1 MTQASTTNKS
11 VRGWDK
17 IVAQLA
23 NEADPSAFHKLMLDV
38 QCKIVAAEYG
48 ALWVKGQGEGV
59 YTPTDVW
66 PPQANI
72 SPELAQ
78 NSPIMKLLAQAAK
91 SGFERAS
98 SHILKA
104 EPEGQQ
110 ENTDTGA
117 HIFVTV
123 FRVRGQ
129 VAMVS
134 TVVADCR
141 DTSILQSTAPLRE
154 MAAGFYDT
162 FFSRLESKRLEL
174 DAQLI
179 RQAMVI
185 LGVTQEAKGFLGAA
199 LNLVNEMA
207 RTFQCVRVSLGWVK
221 NQNIRLIA
229 MSDTEDLK
237 RHSEEAAA
245 LELAMGE
252 ALDQAHP
259 IVFPIPPKA
268 EGVLQQAVVHSHK
281 KLVAGLQG
289 RSVLS
294 VPLRHRDE
302 LVGVIVLERSEKSFD
317 PEQVQFLQLVADI
330 VGPHLSDRHLSDR
343 WLPVHAWHSTKEGL
357 AYLVG
362 PKHTV
367 WKGVAIL
374 VMCLLA
380 YCAFGTWDYRVTA
393 PFTLE
398 AKVKRILPAPYEGRV
413 AQVNKSPGDRVKKG
427 DVLAQMET
435 KELELQLLEARAKIA
450 QATLEREKSL
460 AENKMSEYQQANA
473 TLDQI
478 KAQVQLLDYRI
489 AAARIT
495 APIDGYIIDGKWH
508 DKIGAYAKQ
517 GDVIFEI
524 APVDDLRA
532 VIKVSE
538 SDIDLFKLSDGPF
551 ITGTLAT
558 KSEPETEFKFR
569 GFSLIPKAN
578 PQDSINAF
586 EFRADI
592 EKPGLFMHPGME
604 GVAKVEVG
612 ERPVWWVLT
621 HRMTDYLRLT
631 LWVW

>member
-23 NEADPSAFHKLMLDV
+23 VESDPSAFHKLMLDV

-59 YTPTDVW
+59 YTPTEVW
-66 PPQANI
+66 PPQSNLN
-72 SPELAQ
+72 SELTQ
-78 NSPIMKLLAQAAK
+78 NSPIMKLLAQAAQ

-104 EPEGQQ
+104 EPEGQH

-123 FRVRGQ
+123 FRIRGQ
-129 VAMVS
+129 IAMVS

-154 MAAGFYDT
+154 MAAGYYDT
-162 FFSRLESKRLEL
+162 FFSRLEAKRLEL

-185 LGVTQEAKGFLGAA
+185 LGVTQEAKGFIGAA

-221 NQNIRLIA
+221 NHNIRLIA

-237 RHSEEAAA
+237 RHSDEAAA

-302 LVGVIVLERSEKSFD
+302 LVGVLVLERAEKGFD

-357 AYLVG
+357 AYFVG

-374 VMCLLA
+374 VLCVLA
-380 YCAFGTWDYRVTA
+380 YCVFGTWDYRVTS

-398 AKVKRILPAPYEGRV
+398 SKVKSILPAPYEARV
-413 AQVNKSPGDRVKKG
+413 ISVEVRPGKYVKKG
-427 DVLAQMET
+427 TVLAQMET
-435 KELELQLLEARAKIA
+435 KELELQLLEARAKLA
-450 QATLEREKSL
+450 QGSLEREKAL
-460 AENKMSEYQQANA
+460 AESKMSEYQQAVA
-473 TLDQI
+473 TI
-478 KAQVQLLDYRI
+478 AQVQAQIQLLEYRI
-489 AAARIT
+489 SNARIT
-495 APIDGYIIDGKWH
+495 APMDGVVIEGKWH
-508 DKIGAYAKQ
+508 DKVGAYAKQ
-517 GDVIFEI
+517 GDVIFEV
-524 APVDDLRA
+524 ASVEDLRA

-538 SDIDLFKLSDGPF
+538 SDIDLFKEGPF
-551 ITGTLAT
+551 ITGSLAT
-558 KSEPETEFKFR
+558 RAEPENEFKFR
-569 GFSLIPKAN
+569 GFSFIPKAN
-578 PQDSINAF
+578 PQDSINSF
-586 EFRADI
+586 EFSADI
-592 EKPGLFMHPGME
+592 ENPGNFMRPGME

-612 ERPVWWVLT
+612 NRPVWWILT

-631 LWVW
+631 LWWW